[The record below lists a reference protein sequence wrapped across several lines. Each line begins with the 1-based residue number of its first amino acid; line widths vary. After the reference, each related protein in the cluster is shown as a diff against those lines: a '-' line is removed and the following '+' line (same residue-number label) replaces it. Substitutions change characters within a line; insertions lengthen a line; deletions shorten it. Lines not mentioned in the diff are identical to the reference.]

1 MLQYYFQIRAE
12 SADSGEYVVRVN
24 FDLLT
29 LLKAQYPNM
38 QSTEMEHASGWEFFA
53 SLSKNQVALLPLIA
67 TEI

>member
-1 MLQYYFQIRAE
+1 MPQYYFQIRRA
-12 SADSGEYVVRVN
+12 SADGEYVVRVN